1 MRPTA
6 EERNPQATNMAKK
19 TLKTRTKTK
28 TKTATRAKAKTT
40 ARSHARA
47 TRAVTKHAAGRAALQ
62 YIPWHSIP
70 LEELNPLLQRQFVV
84 GQEIMVARVLLKKGC
99 IVPEHS
105 HHNEQLTYILD
116 GALKFWIDG
125 KEIVVHAGEVLCI
138 PAHMPHK
145 AEAMEDTVDLDVF
158 TPPRADWINK
168 TDQYLR
174 EEK

>member
-1 MRPTA
+1 MT
-6 EERNPQATNMAKK
+6 K
-19 TLKTRTKTK
+19 KTK
-28 TKTATRAKAKTT
+28 TKNLSNRKAQSKTAKPNSRAPRAGAKTASSKT
-40 ARSHARA
+40 P
-47 TRAVTKHAAGRAALQ
+47 LQ

-125 KEIVVHAGEVLCI
+125 REIVVHAGEVLCI

-145 AEAMEDTVDLDVF
+145 AEALEDTVDLDVF
-158 TPPRADWINK
+158 NPPRADWINK

-174 EEK
+174 GEK